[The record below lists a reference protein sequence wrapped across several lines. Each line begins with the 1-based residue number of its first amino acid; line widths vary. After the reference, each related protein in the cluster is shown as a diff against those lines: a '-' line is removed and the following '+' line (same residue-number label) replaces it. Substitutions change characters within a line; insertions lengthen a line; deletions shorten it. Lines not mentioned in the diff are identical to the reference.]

1 MPLYDYRC
9 EEGHVTERLAP
20 FDCTYTSCFT
30 CGRTAKRQSVY
41 QVASPQRSAS
51 EINLSS
57 SVRAALDEVTGYKH
71 EALAAKAEAVANGF
85 KG

>member
-9 EEGHVTERLAP
+9 EEGHVTERL
-20 FDCTYTSCFT
+20 TSRDHEAIYCP
-30 CGRTAKRQSVY
+30 CGKPAFRQSVY
-41 QVASPQRSAS
+41 ATASPRRWAS
-51 EINLSS
+51 EISLPSG
-57 SVRAALDEVTGYKH
+57 VRAALDEATGYKR